1 MVAWQGLEDAL
12 ERKKRPATI
21 WGVSP
26 FVYPADPA
34 HLHLCADKLHVV
46 RTGKKPLEGACLA
59 LSAPQQGGLPRDPAH
74 LSSGCGLRG
83 GPPGSDRPAGQV
95 PGHPVSS
102 SQPCPSVRNR
112 SPLTEIT
119 QVRMFPFCFPGIQPS
134 DSSLLREYGSKD
146 TNIKGGR

>member
-1 MVAWQGLEDAL
+1 MLLKE
-12 ERKKRPATI
+12 KRGRQQF
-21 WGVSP
+21 GVCLRL
-26 FVYPADPA
+26 YPADPA